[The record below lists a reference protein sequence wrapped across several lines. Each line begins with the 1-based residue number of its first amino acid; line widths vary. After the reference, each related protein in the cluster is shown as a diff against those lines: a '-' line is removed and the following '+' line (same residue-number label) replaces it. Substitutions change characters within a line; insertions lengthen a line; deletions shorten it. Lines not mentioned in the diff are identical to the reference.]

1 MRQETAQR
9 LEAKGIALNWIDPVN
24 DAAAEGPI
32 ISFALVNGLRSM
44 LREVVSNVL
53 RHSQART
60 LWVTITQTD
69 MVLTLDIQDDGKGI
83 DPEQQNQ
90 DGNGL
95 ANIHERADALLG
107 KCTIRAR
114 ADGQSGTW
122 IEIILPLHAQTPRD
136 GQNQ

>member
-1 MRQETAQR
+1 
-9 LEAKGIALNWIDPVN
+9 
-24 DAAAEGPI
+24 
-32 ISFALVNGLRSM
+32 
-44 LREVVSNVL
+44 
-53 RHSQART
+53 
-60 LWVTITQTD
+60 

-107 KCTIRAR
+107 KCTISAR